1 MNPLKKYIWL
11 VDTVMRAGEKG
22 ATLSQISNAYVYD
35 DEIGSGG
42 EYNQRSFHRHRKEVK
57 DLFGIEI
64 ECYSDGSQ
72 FRYRVADSGKEG
84 YFRRWLMDSIAVNRV
99 LGDSKE
105 VAPYI
110 AVEET
115 RSEPLPTVLQA
126 LKQRQ
131 MLQFDY
137 KPFWSDSATHYFN
150 FQPHALKMFERRWY
164 LIGRYKEDMRHII
177 LALDR
182 MSALELQDETYE
194 RDPEFDVEEMFSDSY
209 GIILKDDE
217 IAVEEVC
224 LKVTSY
230 QANYLRSLPLHHS
243 QTEVKQTDEFS
254 VFCLRVRPTLDFFQK
269 LLSLG
274 NQLEVRKPEWL
285 REKMKE
291 EVHKMMAKYDE

>member
-72 FRYRVADSGKEG
+72 FRYRVADSGREE
-84 YFRRWLMDSIAVNRV
+84 YFKRWLLDSIAVNRV

-137 KPFWSDSATHYFN
+137 KPFWSDSATH

-194 RDPEFDVEEMFSDSY
+194 RDPEFDVEEMFRDSY
-209 GIILKDDE
+209 GIILKDNE
-217 IAVEEVC
+217 IAVEEVW

>member
-22 ATLSQISNAYVYD
+22 VTLNQIENAYVYD

-110 AVEET
+110 SIEET
-115 RSEPLPTVLQA
+115 RSEPLPIVLQA

-131 MLQFDY
+131 MVQFDY
-137 KPFWSDSATHYFN
+137 QPYWSKEAIHYFN

-164 LIGRYKEDMRHII
+164 LIGRYKEEMPHII

-182 MSALELQDETYE
+182 VSGMELQEESYE
-194 RDPEFDVEEMFSDSY
+194 RDPDFDVEEMFRDSY
-209 GIILKDDE
+209 GIILKADE
-217 IAVEEVC
+217 VAVEEVW
-224 LKVTSY
+224 LKVDPY
-230 QANYLRSLPLHHS
+230 QANYVRSLPLHHS
-243 QTEVKQTDEFS
+243 QFEVKQTDEFS
-254 VFCLRVRPTLDFFQK
+254 VFCMRLRPTLDFIQR

-274 NQLEVRKPEWL
+274 STVEVMKPESL
-285 REKMKE
+285 RSEMCAE
-291 EVHKMMAKYDE
+291 IQKMMEKYRK

>member
-22 ATLSQISNAYVYD
+22 ATLNQISNAYAYD
-35 DEIGSGG
+35 DEIGGGG
-42 EYNQRSFHRHRKEVK
+42 EYNQRSFHRHRKEIQE
-57 DLFGIEI
+57 LFGIDI

-110 AVEET
+110 SIEET
-115 RSEPLPTVLQA
+115 RSEPLPIVLQA
-126 LKQRQ
+126 LKQRR
-131 MLQFDY
+131 MVQFDY
-137 KPFWSDSATHYFN
+137 QPYWSKEAIHYFN

-164 LIGRYKEDMRHII
+164 LIGRYKEEMPHII

-182 MSALELQDETYE
+182 VSGMELQEESYE
-194 RDPEFDVEEMFSDSY
+194 RDPEFDVEEMFRDSY
-209 GIILKDDE
+209 GIILKADE
-217 IAVEEVC
+217 VDVEEVW
-224 LKVTSY
+224 LKVDPY
-230 QANYLRSLPLHHS
+230 QANYVRSLPLHHS
-243 QTEVKQTDEFS
+243 QFEVKQTDEFS
-254 VFCLRVRPTLDFFQK
+254 VFCMRLRPTLDFIQK

-274 NQLEVRKPEWL
+274 STVEVMKPEWL
-285 REKMKE
+285 REKVKG
-291 EVHKMMAKYDE
+291 EVSKMMAKY

>member
-22 ATLSQISNAYVYD
+22 ITLNQILNTYAYD
-35 DEIGSGG
+35 DEIGNGG
-42 EYNQRSFHRHRKEVK
+42 EYNQRSFHRHRKEVQE
-57 DLFGIEI
+57 LFGIDI

-72 FRYRVADSGKEG
+72 FRYRVADSGREG

-110 AVEET
+110 SIEET
-115 RSEPLPTVLQA
+115 RSEPLPIVLQA

-131 MLQFDY
+131 MVQFDY
-137 KPFWSDSATHYFN
+137 HPFWSEGSTHYFN

-194 RDPEFDVEEMFSDSY
+194 RDPGFDVEEMFGYSY

-217 IAVEEVC
+217 IAVEEVW

>member
-22 ATLSQISNAYVYD
+22 ATLNQISNAYAYD
-35 DEIGSGG
+35 DEIGGGG
-42 EYNQRSFHRHRKEVK
+42 EYNQRSFHRHRKEIQE
-57 DLFGIEI
+57 LFGIDI

-110 AVEET
+110 SIEET
-115 RSEPLPTVLQA
+115 RSEPLPIVLQA

-194 RDPEFDVEEMFSDSY
+194 RDPGFDVEEMFRDSY

-217 IAVEEVC
+217 MAVEEVW

-254 VFCLRVRPTLDFFQK
+254 VFYLRVRPTLDFFQK

>member
-22 ATLSQISNAYVYD
+22 ATLNQISNAYAYD

-57 DLFGIEI
+57 DLFGIDI

-84 YFRRWLMDSIAVNRV
+84 YFQRWLLDSIAVNRV

-110 AVEET
+110 SIEET
-115 RSEPLPTVLQA
+115 RSEPLPIVLQA

-131 MLQFDY
+131 MVQFDY
-137 KPFWSDSATHYFN
+137 QPYWSKEAIHYFN

-164 LIGRYKEDMRHII
+164 LIGRYKEEMPHII

-182 MSALELQDETYE
+182 VSGMELQEESYE
-194 RDPEFDVEEMFSDSY
+194 RDPDFDVEEMFRDSY
-209 GIILKDDE
+209 GIILKADE
-217 IAVEEVC
+217 VDVEEVW
-224 LKVTSY
+224 LKVDPY
-230 QANYLRSLPLHHS
+230 QANYVRSLPLHHS
-243 QTEVKQTDEFS
+243 QFEVKQTDEFS
-254 VFCLRVRPTLDFFQK
+254 VFCMRLRPTLDFIQK

-274 NQLEVRKPEWL
+274 STVEVMKPEWL
-285 REKMKE
+285 RDEMRKE
-291 EVHKMMAKYDE
+291 IKSMLGKYK

>member
-22 ATLSQISNAYVYD
+22 ATLNQISNAYAYD
-35 DEIGSGG
+35 DEIGGGG
-42 EYNQRSFHRHRKEVK
+42 EYNQRSFHRHRKEVQE
-57 DLFGIEI
+57 LFGIDI

-110 AVEET
+110 SIEET
-115 RSEPLPTVLQA
+115 RSEPLPIVLQA

-131 MLQFDY
+131 MVQFDY
-137 KPFWSDSATHYFN
+137 HPFWSEGSTHYFN

-194 RDPEFDVEEMFSDSY
+194 RDPEFDVEEMFRDSY
-209 GIILKDDE
+209 GIILKADE
-217 IAVEEVC
+217 VAVEEVW
-224 LKVTSY
+224 LKVDPY
-230 QANYLRSLPLHHS
+230 QANYVRSLPLHHS
-243 QTEVKQTDEFS
+243 QFEVKQTDEFS
-254 VFCLRVRPTLDFFQK
+254 VFCMRLRPTLDFIQK

-274 NQLEVRKPEWL
+274 STVEVMKPEWL
-285 REKMKE
+285 REKVKG
-291 EVHKMMAKYDE
+291 EVSKMMAKY